1 MSDVKWMCA
10 PSQIG
15 ESVALSDRLD
25 RLFKDSSVFGNAQPM
40 TVRVRGVMILEK
52 YDWLPWDKNDVAIV
66 TTSQFGNEPPVQ
78 RLHFLQ
84 KDVEKGW
91 QGDFFNDVVLTI
103 RDFNVEKNMLII
115 RIQVYDMDGIDPGLI
130 EAVSNMSKSVAV
142 TFPHLAPYAA
152 SVSFGSSALLKL
164 VENINNHDQIID
176 ERLTLEVMEPEK
188 GHKLLQ
194 PGYFVCFNKSVGEGL
209 SLNSNLTVLNPDQTV
224 FEDASYAVL
233 EVEREYHGQPLLEID
248 QKAAKLIAELNGKG
262 QSGKAALDFLRD
274 TIDYYNKYKK
284 LERIRDLKSKEEL
297 SKDKSSGVTFSDE
310 EDKLLKELA
319 VDTELAPFLTGIV
332 N

>member
-1 MSDVKWMCA
+1 MSDVRWMCA
-10 PSQIG
+10 PSRIG
-15 ESVALSDRLD
+15 ESVVLSDRLD
-25 RLFKDSSVFGNAQPM
+25 QVFKDSSVFENAQPL

-84 KDVEKGW
+84 QNVEKGW

-103 RDFNVEKNMLII
+103 RDFNVEKNMLIL

-130 EAVSNMSKSVAV
+130 EAVSNVSKSVAV

-152 SVSFGSSALLKL
+152 SVSFGSSALLTL
-164 VENINNHDQIID
+164 VENINNHDRIID
-176 ERLTLEVMEPEK
+176 ERLTLEVVEPEK

-194 PGYFVCFNKSVGEGL
+194 PGYFICFNKPVGEGL
-209 SLNSNLTVLNPDQTV
+209 SLNSNLTVLNPDQSV
-224 FEDASYAVL
+224 FEGASYTVL
-233 EVEREYHGQPLLEID
+233 EVEREYHGQPLMEID

-284 LERIRDLKSKEEL
+284 LERIRELKSKE
-297 SKDKSSGVTFSDE
+297 SKEKLNNAE
-310 EDKLLKELA
+310 QKLLQELA
-319 VDTELAPFLTGIV
+319 GDAELAPFVTGIV